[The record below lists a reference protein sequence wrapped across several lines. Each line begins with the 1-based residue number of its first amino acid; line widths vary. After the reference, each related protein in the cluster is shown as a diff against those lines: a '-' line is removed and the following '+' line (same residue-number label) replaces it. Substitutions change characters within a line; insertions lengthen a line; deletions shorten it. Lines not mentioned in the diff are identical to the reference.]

1 MNYIHKLQREI
12 EDLKVQIEARKMVEI
27 ELRSYLDLAKFKDDT
42 TVQVSDIYHRL
53 DNYDFY
59 LNNDGRTRGDVN
71 RSD

>member
-1 MNYIHKLQREI
+1 MNYIHKLQKEI

-53 DNYDFY
+53 DNYHFY
-59 LNNDGRTRGDVN
+59 LNEGGDV
-71 RSD
+71 

>member
-1 MNYIHKLQREI
+1 MNYIHKLQKEI

-27 ELRSYLDLAKFKDDT
+27 ELRSYLDLAKFKTDT

-59 LNNDGRTRGDVN
+59 LNEGSDV
-71 RSD
+71 

>member
-1 MNYIHKLQREI
+1 MNYIHKLQKEI

-59 LNNDGRTRGDVN
+59 LNEGSDV
-71 RSD
+71 